1 MKVFRWIEEA
11 SGYCGK
17 CLKQS
22 AVRRVRVR
30 HTPHLILTALTGL
43 WLIVWVI
50 DVRKGKKTSTW
61 RCLKCGAEVYKIM
74 AQIDI

>member
-1 MKVFRWIEEA
+1 MMVFRRIEEA

-30 HTPHLILTALTGL
+30 HVPHLILTLFTGL
-43 WLIVWVI
+43 WVIVWVI
-50 DVRKGKKTSTW
+50 DARKVKKTSQW

-74 AQIDI
+74 ATIDI

>member
-1 MKVFRWIEEA
+1 MVFRRIEEA

-22 AVRRVRVR
+22 PVRRLKVR
-30 HTPHLILTALTGL
+30 HIPHLILTLLTGL
-43 WLIVWVI
+43 WVIVWVI
-50 DVRKGKKTSTW
+50 DARKVRKTSIW

-74 AQIDI
+74 APIDI